1 MRDNDFECQVRPYK
15 SLSAIARNCGHPVEW
30 GYFLWVEKQEAFRT
44 KPANR
49 KLRCAVYTREFSEEG
64 IEQEINSIDA
74 QREAC
79 EAHIPS
85 QRSEGWALVREQYD
99 DGGISSGTLD
109 RPALQ
114 LLLPDIEDGLVDVV
128 VVYKID
134 RLTRSLA
141 DFAKIVEVLDTAKA
155 SFVSITQAFNTTTSM
170 GRLTLNMLL
179 SFAQFEREVT
189 GERIRDKIAAS
200 KRKGMWMGGPL
211 PLGYDVE
218 NRRLIINPKEAEL
231 VRQIYQRYL
240 ELGSVVE
247 LADDLGAKGY
257 KTKVQMRASGPHR
270 GGCAF
275 RRGTLYHLL
284 ANPIYRGQIVHKGEV
299 YPGEHEAIVP
309 EDLWRAVQDKLK
321 ANASGTSRRLRGQQP
336 SLLTGILK
344 DSNGRAMTPSHASKG
359 KAKRYRYYV
368 TRPDQN
374 TNEPAYRVSAHD
386 LEQIV
391 IAKLASY
398 FAAPSNIAALTHPE
412 IEAHALQQALA
423 KADLA
428 AATLRSGTMQ
438 AKHQIITIVLSR
450 ATLHE
455 DGVELELS
463 INGLSELLAI
473 SREQTATPVTLS
485 VPALRQ
491 RHGHQ
496 IRLVIEGDGQALK
509 PIPKPAPKPE
519 RERDEKLVA
528 LLAEAYAA
536 RQLVLDNP
544 DTPLADLAKQHGK
557 CRKHLAQL
565 VEMACLAPDIVEAIV
580 GGRLPNSL
588 TASNL
593 RSTQLP
599 MTWGEQRALLIAC

>member
-1 MRDNDFECQVRPYK
+1 M
-15 SLSAIARNCGHPVEW
+15 A
-30 GYFLWVEKQEAFRT
+30 EKI
-44 KPANR
+44 
-49 KLRCAVYTREFSEEG
+49 LRCAVYTRKSTEDG
-64 IEQEINSIDA
+64 LEQEFNSLDA
-74 QREAC
+74 QYEAC
-79 EAHIPS
+79 SAYALS
-85 QRSEGWALVREQYD
+85 QKHEGWLLLPERYD
-99 DGGISSGTLD
+99 DGGFSGGNME
-109 RPALQ
+109 RPGLKR
-114 LLLPDIEDGLVDVV
+114 LLADVAAGKVDIIL
-128 VVYKID
+128 VYKID

-141 DFAKIVEVLDTAKA
+141 DFAKIVEVLDQAKA

-231 VRQIYQRYL
+231 VQHIYQRYL
-240 ELGSVVE
+240 GLGSVVE
-247 LADDLGAKGY
+247 LAGDLNAKGY
-257 KTKVQMRASGPHR
+257 KTKVQIRASGPHR

-309 EDLWRAVQDKLK
+309 EDLWQAVQDKLK

-336 SLLTGILK
+336 SLLTGILM
-344 DSNGRAMTPSHASKG
+344 DSNNRPMTPSHATKG

-368 TRPDQN
+368 TRPDQD
-374 TNEPAYRVSAHD
+374 TNEPPYRVSAHD

-391 IAKLASY
+391 IAKLAAY
-398 FAAPSNIAALTHPE
+398 FAAPSNIAALTHPN

-423 KADLA
+423 KANLA
-428 AATLRSGTMQ
+428 AATLRSGAMQ
-438 AKHQIITIVLSR
+438 AKHEIISKVLSQ

-455 DGVELELS
+455 DSVALELS
-463 INGLSELLAI
+463 IDGLSDLLAT
-473 SREQTATPVTLS
+473 SLERTATPITLS

-496 IRLVIEGDGQALK
+496 IRLVIEGEGQALK
-509 PIPKPAPKPE
+509 PAPKPAPKVAPH
-519 RERDEKLVA
+519 RDEKLVA
-528 LLAEAYAA
+528 LIAEAYAA
-536 RQLVLDNP
+536 RQLVMDNP
-544 DTPLADLAKQHGK
+544 DTPLADLAKKHGK

-565 VEMACLAPDIVEAIV
+565 VEMACLAPDIVTAILAGKQPAALSMQRLKAEA
-580 GGRLPNSL
+580 LPL
-588 TASNL
+588 CWT
-593 RSTQLP
+593 
-599 MTWGEQRALLIAC
+599 EQRAQYGLG